1 MYYVDFTTFAT
12 VSHNTSVFSLW
23 FCSVY
28 KIEVRLEPGGAACQ
42 QVVSGAQACST
53 GTGGSANGGSSGP
66 GGAGGIGIGGTGG
79 KAGDA
84 SGGVGGLGG

>member
-1 MYYVDFTTFAT
+1 MGS
-12 VSHNTSVFSLW
+12 VS
-23 FCSVY
+23 
-28 KIEVRLEPGGAACQ
+28 GGSACQ

-66 GGAGGIGIGGTGG
+66 GGAGGIGIGGNGG

-84 SGGVGGLGG
+84 FGGVGGLGGGVYLKLLTYVND